1 MFFPLSLHNKKR
13 WKLFSYDTATTL
25 LKRKVF
31 TRNWSLAKTAQPLA
45 HRWTTILLFFSL
57 PRTPKARL
65 PLFRLQFEYLSVGPT
80 GAGVWT
86 LDNQPVALIWK
97 AEEHTEGP
105 PWMLRK
111 REVRGREESAG
122 QFIALFQWILSCILV
137 SSGNLLTVW
146 RLTCWIIQTAFVCV
160 HWNPCVSV
168 GVGSEKR
175 AQDFWSLTLS

>member
-111 REVRGREESAG
+111 REVSGGWGRAMRSCSPALLPVG
-122 QFIALFQWILSCILV
+122 ARQFQEQLTPALAPKISYNDKPKW
-137 SSGNLLTVW
+137 NLP
-146 RLTCWIIQTAFVCV
+146 
-160 HWNPCVSV
+160 PC
-168 GVGSEKR
+168 
-175 AQDFWSLTLS
+175 QHFWSGF